1 MRYFWTKVDLR
12 QLKLGKVKLGVVDW
26 ASWRCCTLFHKEKKK
41 PRNYCIYWFTLPAAP
56 LLA

>member
-26 ASWRCCTLFHKEKKK
+26 ASWRCCTLFHKEKK
-41 PRNYCIYWFTLPAAP
+41 NLGIIVFTGLLCPQLPY
-56 LLA
+56 